1 MAKLRVLVKGSIEKP
16 EDSWS
21 EQQKQD
27 YAKRIARYAAA
38 CKTLGRLLAR
48 KGMTIVVGVPQW
60 ENLLE
65 RRAVAAYVME
75 GANEEPLKDGKK
87 HKVVFYSPNEVEPV
101 NTTPELDSLAELR
114 KLENLEIEDKFLG
127 AAAYSASM
135 IPDVQISDVIL
146 LIGGGEGTASIGFSA
161 YSLNKPIVA
170 LASFGGAAKSIFDAL
185 LFRDYQNYSRRQRDG
200 ITDTDIRALLADW
213 SDGKTDDPQ
222 NLDNAE
228 KIVKLVAALPRLY
241 KRDNAAAS
249 GFLRLTLAVMLL
261 FLVTWVALFLRSS
274 DWGITSDMSFFALL
288 FISAAIGTG
297 LRSLVAYQQ
306 YELYEIDGMSFAI
319 DLIISLILSLGLAF
333 IYLLGGYSFTGEVVV
348 IGDQERKTVMT
359 IAITMSVL
367 GLAAGYLVPL
377 AQLRTRLEGFLKT
390 QDEAQSLTS

>member
-1 MAKLRVLVKGSIEKP
+1 M
-16 EDSWS
+16 
-21 EQQKQD
+21 
-27 YAKRIARYAAA
+27 
-38 CKTLGRLLAR
+38 
-48 KGMTIVVGVPQW
+48 
-60 ENLLE
+60 
-65 RRAVAAYVME
+65 
-75 GANEEPLKDGKK
+75 
-87 HKVVFYSPNEVEPV
+87 
-101 NTTPELDSLAELR
+101 
-114 KLENLEIEDKFLG
+114 
-127 AAAYSASM
+127 
-135 IPDVQISDVIL
+135 
-146 LIGGGEGTASIGFSA
+146 
-161 YSLNKPIVA
+161 
-170 LASFGGAAKSIFDAL
+170 
-185 LFRDYQNYSRRQRDG
+185 
-200 ITDTDIRALLADW
+200 
-213 SDGKTDDPQ
+213 
-222 NLDNAE
+222 
-228 KIVKLVAALPRLY
+228 KLVAALLRLY

-249 GFLRLTLAVMLL
+249 VFLRLTLAVMLL